1 MRQCRWIELI
11 KDYDLSIHYHLG
23 KANVIADALSQE
35 PVSLNAM
42 IKIRQPELWKEL
54 DQLSIEVVSSV
65 MMSTIEVRPTLIDQ
79 IKEAQK
85 GQKSIEGI
93 KDRMKRETVPGF
105 TVDSKGVLW
114 YKGRICVPSESEL
127 RQTILSEAHD
137 TLYSIHPGGTKT

>member
-1 MRQCRWIELI
+1 MRQRRWIELI
-11 KDYDLSIHYHLG
+11 KDYDLSIHYHPG
-23 KANVIADALSQE
+23 KANVVVDALSRE

-54 DQLSIEVVSSV
+54 DQLGIEVVSSG
-65 MMSTIEVRPTLIDQ
+65 MLSTIEVKPTLIDQ

-93 KDRMKRETVPGF
+93 KNRMKRETVPGF

-114 YKGRICVPSESEL
+114 YKGRICVPSESDL
-127 RQTILSEAHD
+127 
-137 TLYSIHPGGTKT
+137 K